1 MAGSSCWQEL
11 KRQQE
16 SGELGGGGRPAGRPK
31 RARGGEEV
39 AEDRSCL
46 YQPRLP
52 PASQDGGVELLDLLS
67 QPPGLLL
74 HLTALLLQLGDVL
87 HGLLQRDGVAGLQGA
102 RVRACSTPGA
112 PTCQA
117 CRSPSCPP
125 SPRPPQPLTSL
136 VLLEIKLFRVSKPI
150 LMLKRL
156 FCSAEMCFICR
167 FCWGTGPSLRHR
179 APSPSPPA
187 AGESARHCATG
198 PPLHPH
204 PLLRFSIERDV
215 EGGGDR
221 ELRGSRRRQEGTRWG

>member
-1 MAGSSCWQEL
+1 MGVQQAGPRE
-11 KRQQE
+11 R
-16 SGELGGGGRPAGRPK
+16 
-31 RARGGEEV
+31 GEERRWWRTE
-39 AEDRSCL
+39 AASTS
-46 YQPRLP
+46 PRLL

-87 HGLLQRDGVAGLQGA
+87 HGLLQRDGVAGLRGG

-112 PTCQA
+112 PTCRA
-117 CRSPSCPP
+117 CQSPSCPP
-125 SPRPPQPLTSL
+125 SPQPPQPLTSL

-179 APSPSPPA
+179 GPSPSPPA
-187 AGESARHCATG
+187 AQILYR
-198 PPLHPH
+198 
-204 PLLRFSIERDV
+204 
-215 EGGGDR
+215 EGCGR
-221 ELRGSRRRQEGTRWG
+221 RG